1 MDMMD
6 LFKQEEIEAALEQA
20 YKTRKAF
27 YNEIRKLDNL
37 IFIIEYYMKSG
48 EAVNPDYIELPEEH
62 EDE

>member
-20 YKTRKAF
+20 NKTKAVF

-37 IFIIEYYMKSG
+37 IFIIEYYLKSG
-48 EAVNPDYIELPEEH
+48 EAINPDYIELPEEQ
-62 EDE
+62 EDD

>member
-20 YKTRKAF
+20 NKTKAVF

-37 IFIIEYYMKSG
+37 IFIIEYYLKSG
-48 EAVNPDYIELPEEH
+48 EAINPDYIELPEEL
-62 EDE
+62 EDD